1 MPGVESWKKRV
12 GDRKRMEFREINTFL
27 LIAQQQSFSKA
38 AKALGYS
45 QAAVTIQIKQLE
57 KELGVT
63 LFDRIGKKISLTEQ
77 GSIFYRHALEI
88 MRSVDQAREALTEKD
103 ELSGQLRLGTIE
115 SICASIFP
123 ELLAEYHRLY
133 PQVAISIVTES
144 PEELLERMNEN
155 KIDLVYL
162 LDRRI
167 YDQRWHK
174 ILEIP
179 ERNIFV
185 ASPAHELARADREL
199 DLDEVLDFPF
209 LLTEKNASYRY
220 ILEQYLAATDRTICP
235 FLEIG
240 NTEFIIQML
249 LKNMGISFLPEFT
262 IRKELENHTLTELKV
277 KEFHMQTWR
286 QIFYHRDKWVTRQM
300 QAFFELAEEWK

>member
-1 MPGVESWKKRV
+1 
-12 GDRKRMEFREINTFL
+12 MEFREINTFL
-27 LIAQQQSFSKA
+27 QIAQQQSFSKA
-38 AKALGYS
+38 SKQLGYS

-57 KELGVT
+57 KELGVI

-77 GSIFYRHALEI
+77 GRIFYRHALEI
-88 MRSVDQAREALTEKD
+88 MRSIDQAREALTEKND
-103 ELSGQLRLGTIE
+103 LNGQLCLGTIE

-133 PQVAISIVTES
+133 PQVEISIVTES
-144 PEELLERMNEN
+144 PDELLERMNEN

-167 YDQRWHK
+167 YDHRWHK

-185 ASPAHELARADREL
+185 ASPDHELAKENREL
-199 DLDEVLDFPF
+199 ALDEVLEFPF
-209 LLTEKNASYRY
+209 LLTEKDASYRH
-220 ILEQYLAATDRTICP
+220 ILEQYLVATERSIRP

-240 NTEFIIQML
+240 NTEFIIRML
-249 LKNMGISFLPEFT
+249 LKNMEISFLPEFT
-262 IRKELENHTLTELKV
+262 IRKELETHMLTELKV
-277 KEFHMQTWR
+277 RNFHMQTWR
-286 QIFYHRDKWVTRQM
+286 QIFYHRDKWVTREM
-300 QAFFELAEEWK
+300 QAFFELAERWK